1 MGVNEANMDLLKQL
15 EGKLQA
21 LVQQR
26 NQFRDEAAALK
37 AERTSHD
44 EELHN
49 LRRRLEDLQ
58 GEHAALQK
66 ERADVRTQ
74 VESILKMVEGLE

>member
-1 MGVNEANMDLLKQL
+1 MDLLKQL
-15 EGKLQA
+15 EAKLQL

-37 AERTSHD
+37 ADRGTQD
-44 EELHN
+44 EELHG

-58 GEHAALQK
+58 TEHVALQR
-66 ERADVRTQ
+66 ERETVKQQ
-74 VESILKMVEGLE
+74 VETILQMVEGLE

>member
-1 MGVNEANMDLLKQL
+1 MDVLKQL
-15 EGKLQA
+15 ETKLQA

-37 AERTSHD
+37 LERGGHD
-44 EELHN
+44 EELQG

-58 GEHAALQK
+58 TEHAALQK
-66 ERADVRTQ
+66 ERETVKKQ
-74 VESILKMVEGLE
+74 VEAILQMVEGLE

>member
-1 MGVNEANMDLLKQL
+1 MDLLKQL

-26 NQFRDEAAALK
+26 NQYREEADALR
-37 AERTSHD
+37 AERGTHD
-44 EELHN
+44 EELHG

-58 GEHAALQK
+58 AEHAAMQR
-66 ERADVRTQ
+66 ERETVKKQ
-74 VESILKMVEGLE
+74 VEAILKMVEGLE